1 MSRRVAGVDLGKASI
16 KLVIASF
23 DQRGAR
29 LEHTEHASHQGHPLD
44 AFAGLYRRHSLGGAS
59 ALGVTGLHGD
69 SVVSPALAG
78 LPEDACLEAALG
90 ARDDLAGPLNL
101 VSVGARGYAVLA
113 RDASGR
119 VHYVEN
125 DKCSSGTG
133 ETMVK
138 TALRFGLS
146 LEEADRIAAA
156 ATDSIAITARCSVFA
171 KSEMTHYGNQGE
183 SADRLFRG
191 YFDSIARYVAALLGR
206 VRVPG
211 PVLLIGGGSRLSALR
226 ACLSAQLGAE
236 AIVPEGAL
244 LFEALGAAVLAAGGE
259 RAALPADP
267 EPLIRRKQRRIETL
281 EPARHAA
288 QRVTQLEAPLVS
300 DAARQRPCVL
310 GLDLG
315 STGSKAALTSI
326 ESGELVLDVYDRTR
340 GNPVEAAQRLV
351 RTLLEQARLDVRAIG
366 VTGSGR
372 EAVATVLRAAFADAA
387 DRVVVQN
394 EIVAH
399 ATAAIRCDPNGGR
412 SLSVV
417 EIGGQDAKFIQI
429 ADGQIVESDL
439 NKACSA
445 GTGSFLEEQALLYGC
460 SEIEEFTRLAQQANA
475 PPNLGQMCTV
485 FVAETAAEAH
495 AEGFSVPDLFA
506 GFQYSVIHNYLNRVM
521 GQRSFGERVFFQ
533 GKPASGVS
541 LAWTLAAV
549 SGRDV
554 LVPPNPGAMGAWG
567 IGLAAIGE
575 LGSGAL
581 ESAAALDVAQ
591 LLDARIA
598 AKNEFRCDDKRCATM
613 CRIERATV
621 TVGGSRQ
628 TVFSGGACPKFEVAR
643 AGRAKLPAD
652 APSPFDERDAVLA
665 PYLEP
670 APGARVVGVP
680 YVGSL
685 VGWMPWVVT
694 FLRELGLGVRV
705 LAPDARTLSRG
716 EERSSA
722 YDSCAPM
729 KIAHGVIDGDFDL
742 LFFPRLVDLLDRD
755 HAPGKT
761 CATEQAMPVVIQ
773 QWLQARGRDT
783 PVVMPVLEL
792 GSGLTTPALVLA
804 LAGAARELGAD
815 PVRAVSAAHRAAE
828 ARQRYERELA
838 SIGRRALAYGRAH
851 ELPIVV
857 VCGSLHVLFD
867 RTINAGIPGI
877 LRQNGAIP
885 LPMDCYPIP
894 AEVDPLERIV
904 WAESRRAL
912 RTALAAR
919 ASGDLYPLLLSSF
932 GCGPA
937 SFVEQIFEHLMRGY
951 PHTAL
956 ESDGHGGNAGF
967 VTRVQAFLHG
977 VRQYGRKRSPVPG
990 RRLEL
995 LQPIAPT
1002 PLADDRDAQ
1011 LVVMSV
1017 AQNLSSLAA
1026 ASYRSLGYDAIS
1038 AGTSSAEHL
1047 SVGRRDCSG
1056 KECLPYQIIWGG
1068 FRKHV
1073 ENQQPGR
1080 RSVLVQVTGQ
1090 GACRNCLFSIKDRLS
1105 LEHSGLGDRA
1115 SVRHLGSEKDL
1126 KSSFFTRFWGATLG
1140 WDVLH
1145 QMAAYHRA
1153 GNDPERIDDLH
1164 RTHEQRLIELVG
1176 QNRPNGARAWFGW
1189 NGHVRAIE
1197 EIVLDAARDF
1207 AALGSKGDFRTVLVA
1222 GDIYVRID
1230 DFANDGL
1237 VRALSERGLRV
1248 LVEPVNAFV
1257 EYLSYERSAEL
1268 LGLPTGLI
1276 ENALGDRA
1284 LRGTRDR
1291 LYERVRALHPWL
1303 PLPNVRRTLEAAR
1316 PLIDR
1321 WPLGE
1326 APITVGAVLDAWS
1339 ERVCDGVILAS
1350 PWGCGPALVTES
1362 LLRHRRDI
1370 PALFLYSDGS
1380 PRDDRRLNAFA
1391 HRMFKNPSR
1400 TRAPAPAT
1408 A

>member
-1 MSRRVAGVDLGKASI
+1 MSLRVAGVDLGKASI
-16 KLVIASF
+16 KLVIAAF
-23 DQRGAR
+23 DPGRAR
-29 LEHTEHASHQGHPLD
+29 IEHAEHAAHEGHPL
-44 AFAGLYRRHSLGGAS
+44 AALAELYRKHELARAR

-69 SVVSPALAG
+69 SVVAPALAG

-90 ARDDLAGPLNL
+90 ARDDFVGPLNV

-113 RDASGR
+113 RDESGR
-119 VHYVEN
+119 THYVEN

-146 LEEADRIAAA
+146 LEQADRIAAA
-156 ATDSIAITARCSVFA
+156 AGDSIPITARCSVFA

-183 SADRLFRG
+183 PADRLFRG

-211 PVLLIGGGSRLSALR
+211 PVLLVGGGSRLSALR
-226 ACLSAQLGAE
+226 VCLSRQLATE
-236 AIVPEGAL
+236 VVVPEGAL
-244 LFEALGAAVLAAGGE
+244 LLEALGAAVLAADGE
-259 RAALPADP
+259 RGALPVDP
-267 EPLIRRKQRRIETL
+267 EPLIRRKQRKLETL
-281 EPARHAA
+281 APARHAA
-288 QRVTQLEAPLVS
+288 GRVTQLEAPPVAEALRR
-300 DAARQRPCVL
+300 APCVL

-315 STGSKAALTSI
+315 STGSKAALTSL
-326 ESGELVLDVYDRTR
+326 ESGQLVLDVYDRTR

-351 RTLLEQARLDVRAIG
+351 QSLLEQAQPDIRAIG

-387 DRVVVQN
+387 ERIVVLN

-399 ATAAIRCDPNGGR
+399 ATAAIRCDPDRGR

-460 SEIEEFTRLAQQANA
+460 SEIEEFTRLAQEANA

-485 FVAETAAEAH
+485 FVSETAAEAH
-495 AEGFSVPDLFA
+495 SEGFSVPDLFA

-521 GQRSFGERVFFQ
+521 GQRSFGQRVFFQ
-533 GKPASGVS
+533 GKPASGAS

-567 IGLAAIGE
+567 IGLAAIAE
-575 LGSGAL
+575 LGVPAL
-581 ESAAALDVAQ
+581 EQAALLDPAR
-591 LLDARIA
+591 LLDAQIA
-598 AKNEFRCDDKRCATM
+598 SKHEFRCDDKRCATM

-621 TVGGSRQ
+621 SVGGSRQ
-628 TVFSGGACPKFEVAR
+628 IVFSGGACPKFEIAR

-652 APSPFDERDAVLA
+652 APSPFDERDGLLA

-670 APGARVVGVP
+670 TPGAHTVAVP

-685 VGWMPWVVT
+685 VGWLPWVVT

-716 EERSSA
+716 EERSTA

-729 KIAHGVIDGDFDL
+729 KLAHGVLEGQFEA
-742 LFFPRLVDLLDRD
+742 LFFPRLLDLLDRD
-755 HAPGKT
+755 HGPGKT
-761 CATEQAMPVVIQ
+761 CSTEQAMPVVIQ
-773 QWLQARGRDT
+773 QWLKARGDDAR
-783 PVVMPVLEL
+783 VVMPVLEL

-804 LAGAARELGAD
+804 LAGAARALGAD

-828 ARQRYERELA
+828 ARQSYERELSA
-838 SIGRRALAYGRAH
+838 IGRRALSYGRAH
-851 ELPIVV
+851 ELPIVL

-867 RTINAGIPGI
+867 RTLNAGIPGI

-894 AEVDPLERIV
+894 AEIDPLERIV

-919 ASGDLYPLLLSSF
+919 ASGNLYPLLLSSF

-956 ESDGHGGNAGF
+956 ESDGHGGSAGF

-977 VRQYGRKRSPVPG
+977 VRRYGRKRSPVPK

-995 LQPIAPT
+995 LEPIAPT
-1002 PLADDRDAQ
+1002 PLADDNDAQ
-1011 LVVMSV
+1011 LVVISV
-1017 AQNLSSLAA
+1017 AQNLSTLAA
-1026 ASYRSLGYDAIS
+1026 ASYRSLGYDAVS
-1038 AGTSSAEHL
+1038 AGTSSAAQL
-1047 SVGRRDCSG
+1047 AIGRRDCSG
-1056 KECLPYQIIWGG
+1056 KECLPYQLVWGG
-1068 FRKHV
+1068 FKQHL
-1073 ENQQPGR
+1073 ENAGRR

-1090 GACRNCLFSIKDRLS
+1090 GACRNCMFSIKDRLS
-1105 LEHSGLGDRA
+1105 LEHAGLSERA
-1115 SVRHLGSEKDL
+1115 TVRHLGSEKEL

-1145 QMAAYHRA
+1145 QLAAYYRA
-1153 GNDPERIDDLH
+1153 GNDPERIDQLH

-1176 QNRPNGARAWFGW
+1176 TKRPNGVRAWLGW
-1189 NGHVRAIE
+1189 NHHVREIE
-1197 EIVLDAARDF
+1197 RIVLDAAREF
-1207 AALGSKGDFRTVLVA
+1207 AALELRADFRTLLLA

-1237 VRALSERGLRV
+1237 VRALAERGLRV
-1248 LVEPVNAFV
+1248 VVEPVNAFV
-1257 EYLSYERSAEL
+1257 EYLSYERSGEL

-1291 LYERVRALHPWL
+1291 LYEQVRALHPWL
-1303 PLPNVRRTLEAAR
+1303 PTPNVRRMLEAAR

-1326 APITVGAVLDAWS
+1326 APITVGGVLDAWR
-1339 ERVCDGVILAS
+1339 ERVCDGIVLAS

-1370 PALFLYSDGS
+1370 PILFLYADGS

-1391 HRMFKNPSR
+1391 HRIFKRPPR
-1400 TRAPAPAT
+1400 TPAAAT
-1408 A
+1408 AVA